1 MVETVENQKSKVPV
15 IDCVHWMVGEGDPLF
30 LVHGIGASHAAW
42 DGIVN
47 ELKSDFCC
55 VSYDLRGHGA
65 SPLPNCA
72 FGLDELVADL
82 EALRA
87 KLGFESMH
95 VAGHSLGGMI
105 GPAYARKYPHRV
117 KTLGLLSTA
126 AGRTEEDSAKVRGVV
141 TAMKRDGIPNILDK
155 LVDRWYTDEFVKNN
169 PAVVQA
175 RLNQITGMNA
185 EVFLNVFDIY
195 AETEMAPWLHEV
207 KTPSLIVTGEYD
219 GACNPRLNTYIQ
231 SQLDDSKLVILDGLK
246 HSILM
251 EAPTKVAAEIRRFV
265 ASRRQS

>member
-1 MVETVENQKSKVPV
+1 MVKSVENQNSEVPA
-15 IDCVHWMVGEGDPLF
+15 IDCAHWMVGEGEPLF

-42 DGIVN
+42 DGIVH
-47 ELKSDFCC
+47 ELRSDFCC
-55 VSYDLRGHGA
+55 VSYDLRGHGV
-65 SPLPNCA
+65 SPLPEHA

-87 KLGFESMH
+87 KLGFESIH
-95 VAGHSLGGMI
+95 IAGHSLGGMI
-105 GPAYARKYPHRV
+105 GPAYARQYPRRV

-155 LVDRWYTDEFVKNN
+155 LVDRWYTDEFVRNN

-207 KTPSLIVTGEYD
+207 KTASLIVTGEHD
-219 GACNPRLNTYIQ
+219 GGCNPRLNTYIH
-231 SQLDDSKLVILDGLK
+231 SQLDDSELVILDGLK

-251 EAPTKVAAEIRRFV
+251 EAPARVAAEIRRFIT
-265 ASRRQS
+265 ARRQS